1 MSTEFGGV
9 LKMHF
14 CELQIRFLPT
24 APNHMVWYIR
34 YIFDCLEVS
43 KHVFIRNMIYI
54 RVRLI
59 CFKAISTQIS
69 INLLDSSRLHIGFLC
84 DILTWSLF

>member
-1 MSTEFGGV
+1 MSKDLAVV
-9 LKMHF
+9 LKKHSG
-14 CELQIRFLPT
+14 ELKNRFMAT

-34 YIFDCLEVS
+34 YFFDCLEVS
-43 KHVFIRNMIYI
+43 KYVFIRNMIYM

-69 INLLDSSRLHIGFLC
+69 MNLLDSSRLHIGFLS